1 MIAIKDRGVNMKVV
15 GYLRV
20 STDKQVDEGHSL
32 AVQQAKLEAYCLVKD
47 WVLAEVV
54 QDEGYSAKSL
64 DRPGMQHL
72 LAMAEAGQVQV
83 VVVTKLDR
91 LTRSVADLDRLLKLF
106 DKMSVA
112 LVSLQESLDATTAT
126 GRLMMNLLA
135 SVSQWEREVIG
146 ERTRDAMQH
155 LRRTGQGYSR
165 ACLTDGDAIN
175 RMREL
180 RAGGMAYR
188 GIAQQ
193 LAVEGHQT
201 ARGGQWD
208 ESTVR
213 KFLARGTQHA

>member
-1 MIAIKDRGVNMKVV
+1 MKVV
-15 GYLRV
+15 GYIRV
-20 STDKQVDEGHSL
+20 STDKQADEGHSL
-32 AVQQAKLEAYCLVKD
+32 AVQQAKLQAYCLVKD
-47 WVLAEVV
+47 WALAEVV
-54 QDEGYSAKSL
+54 HDEGYSAKSL
-64 DRPGMQHL
+64 ERPGMQRL
-72 LAMAEAGQVQV
+72 LAMVQACQVQV

-106 DKMSVA
+106 DKKGMA

-155 LRRTGQGYSR
+155 LRRTGQVYSR
-165 ACLTDGDAIN
+165 PCLTDGAAIN
-175 RMREL
+175 RMQQL
-180 RAGGMAYR
+180 RANGVAYR
-188 GIAQQ
+188 GIAQ
-193 LAVEGHQT
+193 LLTTEGHQT

-213 KFLARGTQHA
+213 KFLMRGAKHA

>member
-1 MIAIKDRGVNMKVV
+1 MIAFEKRGIMMKVV

-20 STDKQVDEGHSL
+20 STDKQADEGHSL
-32 AVQQAKLEAYCLVKD
+32 AVQQAKLQAYCLVKD
-47 WVLAEVV
+47 WALAEVV

-64 DRPGMQHL
+64 ERPGMQRL
-72 LAMAEAGQVQV
+72 LAMVEAGQVQV

-106 DKMSVA
+106 DKKGMA

-146 ERTRDAMQH
+146 ERTKDAMQH
-155 LRRTGQGYSR
+155 LRRTGQVYSR
-165 ACLTDGDAIN
+165 PCLTDGVVIS

-188 GIAQQ
+188 GIAAQ
-193 LAVEGHQT
+193 LAAEGYQT
-201 ARGGQWD
+201 ARGGLWD

-213 KFLARGTQHA
+213 KFLMRGA